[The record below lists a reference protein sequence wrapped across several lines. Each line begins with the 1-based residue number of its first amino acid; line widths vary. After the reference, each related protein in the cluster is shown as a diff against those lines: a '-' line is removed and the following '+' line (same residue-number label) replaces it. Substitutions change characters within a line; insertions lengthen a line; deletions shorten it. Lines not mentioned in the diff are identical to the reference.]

1 MTLSP
6 ASVLEYLLCS
16 FLISRGQIWWESERC
31 HTKLL
36 WAHLHTHR
44 QNSKPT
50 VFSQG
55 ILFRNLPGKGVMKSQ
70 KICGVRQSIEREVRR
85 SFLFVRLKR
94 KNMWA
99 WLSLSVQKIMKDE
112 FVHSEES
119 FKRCDF
125 HHYDTFT
132 WPNWGMCPVW
142 YCEKKKIKKWIC
154 QLGRKFQTVWHSS
167 LRYIYPTKSRKFPAW
182 YSEGRVSSRNI
193 TAFIWFI
200 QTHLSYLSNLQ
211 LESTGAT

>member
-6 ASVLEYLLCS
+6 ASVLEYLLWF

-99 WLSLSVQKIMKDE
+99 WLSLSVQKSWRTNLSTRKK
-112 FVHSEES
+112 VSNGA
-119 FKRCDF
+119 
-125 HHYDTFT
+125 TFIT
-132 WPNWGMCPVW
+132 TIHLPDQIGECVQSDIV
-142 YCEKKKIKKWIC
+142 KKKIKKWIC

-167 LRYIYPTKSRKFPAW
+167 LQYIYPTKSRKFPAW

-200 QTHLSYLSNLQ
+200 QTHLSYLSNL
-211 LESTGAT
+211 ESTGAT

>member
-6 ASVLEYLLCS
+6 AYVLEYLLWF

-55 ILFRNLPGKGVMKSQ
+55 ILFRNLPGKGVMKSH
-70 KICGVRQSIEREVRR
+70 GVRQSIEREVRR

-94 KNMWA
+94 KNMCA
-99 WLSLSVQKIMKDE
+99 LPQSFSAKNHEGRICPLGRKFQTVRLSSLRYIYLTKLGNVSSLIL
-112 FVHSEES
+112 
-119 FKRCDF
+119 
-125 HHYDTFT
+125 
-132 WPNWGMCPVW
+132 W
-142 YCEKKKIKKWIC
+142 KKKIKKWIC

-167 LRYIYPTKSRKFPAW
+167 LQYIYPTKSRKFPAW

-200 QTHLSYLSNLQ
+200 QTHLSYLSNL
-211 LESTGAT
+211 ESTGAT

>member
-6 ASVLEYLLCS
+6 ASVLEYLLWF

-99 WLSLSVQKIMKDE
+99 WLSLSVQKSWRTNLSTRKKVSNGATFITTIHLPDQIGECVQSDIVKKKKLKNE
-112 FVHSEES
+112 SVNSEES
-119 FKRCDF
+119 FKRCDI

-132 WPNWGMCPVW
+132 RQNRESFRPD
-142 YCEKKKIKKWIC
+142 I
-154 QLGRKFQTVWHSS
+154 
-167 LRYIYPTKSRKFPAW
+167 LR
-182 YSEGRVSSRNI
+182 EGYHQEI
-193 TAFIWFI
+193 
-200 QTHLSYLSNLQ
+200 
-211 LESTGAT
+211 

>member
-1 MTLSP
+1 MNFWWIFSNHKQFAVFAAIIVLFFFYWFYKSLDLVTLSP
-6 ASVLEYLLCS
+6 ASVLEYLLWF

-99 WLSLSVQKIMKDE
+99 WLSLSVQKSWRTNLSTRKK
-112 FVHSEES
+112 VSNGA
-119 FKRCDF
+119 
-125 HHYDTFT
+125 TFIT
-132 WPNWGMCPVW
+132 TIHLPDQIGECVQSDIV
-142 YCEKKKIKKWIC
+142 KKK
-154 QLGRKFQTVWHSS
+154 
-167 LRYIYPTKSRKFPAW
+167 
-182 YSEGRVSSRNI
+182 N
-193 TAFIWFI
+193 
-200 QTHLSYLSNLQ
+200 
-211 LESTGAT
+211 